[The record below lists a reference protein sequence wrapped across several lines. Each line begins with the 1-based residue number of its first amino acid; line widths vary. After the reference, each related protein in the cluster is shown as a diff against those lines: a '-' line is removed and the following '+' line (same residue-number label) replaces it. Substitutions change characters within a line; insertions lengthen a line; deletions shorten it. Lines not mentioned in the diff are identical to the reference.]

1 MSLTKLDFS
10 SFSGL
15 FPSPA
20 LIGFDLGME
29 KLNMV
34 QVEFIAGKPVISS
47 ASSDYCNSDYA
58 TLLEQPELL
67 KNLVKSSFK
76 KNGFKGRKV
85 VASVPTSLLKI
96 LFLNFQCKPHE
107 VESQVLLKALEIRT
121 RDILSD
127 YVIDYIPINPHGS
140 EQVNRMALVAMAK
153 QDDVENYLD
162 LLASCGLTVEALEIG
177 PLAIKRLV
185 SSFTTAKDIQK
196 VLVINF
202 GIKKSYLT
210 VVWHNELLL
219 DREIDFGMDTILQAI
234 AKAFDTT
241 TQTALEILH
250 SYGLAEHEND
260 LDGLTFD
267 DLTFDEDEASIKNVL
282 IDILSPSFM
291 SLAEEIKD
299 VLIYVA
305 SETRG
310 GAVELIYL
318 MGSLTRVAEVDQIID
333 QLISIPVQTINPFYG
348 LEVDNKT
355 LHDDDLG
362 PLAGIAVA
370 TGLSMRGNI

>member
-10 SFSGL
+10 FFSNL

-20 LIGFDLGME
+20 LIGFDLGVE

-34 QVEFIAGKPVISS
+34 QVEFITGKPVISS

-121 RDILSD
+121 RDVLSD

-140 EQVNRMALVAMAK
+140 EQVNRMALVAMSK
-153 QDDVENYLD
+153 QDDVGNYLD

-267 DLTFDEDEASIKNVL
+267 EDEASIKNVL

-318 MGSLTRVAEVDQIID
+318 MGSLTRVAEVDHIID

-355 LHDDDLG
+355 LHDDLG

>member
-1 MSLTKLDFS
+1 
-10 SFSGL
+10 
-15 FPSPA
+15 
-20 LIGFDLGME
+20 
-29 KLNMV
+29 
-34 QVEFIAGKPVISS
+34 
-47 ASSDYCNSDYA
+47 
-58 TLLEQPELL
+58 
-67 KNLVKSSFK
+67 
-76 KNGFKGRKV
+76 
-85 VASVPTSLLKI
+85 
-96 LFLNFQCKPHE
+96 
-107 VESQVLLKALEIRT
+107 
-121 RDILSD
+121 
-127 YVIDYIPINPHGS
+127 
-140 EQVNRMALVAMAK
+140 MALVAMAK
-153 QDDVENYLD
+153 QGDVENHLD
-162 LLASCGLTVEALEIG
+162 LLTSCGLTVEALEIG

-210 VVWHNELLL
+210 VVWNNELLL

-260 LDGLTFD
+260 LD

-355 LHDDDLG
+355 LHYDDLG